1 MASVVVSLTCTFSN
15 SIQQKHFSAMKT
27 NATEDK
33 IKSTINYTW
42 IIKHFAFLMF
52 LALLAIIYI
61 ANGHWA
67 DNTIRDINVTQKQV
81 KDMEYEYK
89 NLKSLE
95 MYRSRES
102 QVTQAAASLGLKP
115 ATEPPVK
122 LEVETSTKKF

>member
-1 MASVVVSLTCTFSN
+1 
-15 SIQQKHFSAMKT
+15 MKT
-27 NATEDK
+27 R
-33 IKSTINYTW
+33 STQNRLASINYTW
-42 IIKHFAFLMF
+42 IVKHFTFLIF
-52 LALLAIIYI
+52 LAFLAIIYI

-67 DNTIRDINVTQKQV
+67 DNTIRNINVTQRQV

-102 QVTQAAASLGLKP
+102 QVTQAAAALGLKP

-122 LEVETSTKKF
+122 LDVETKTTIEK

>member
-1 MASVVVSLTCTFSN
+1 
-15 SIQQKHFSAMKT
+15 
-27 NATEDK
+27 
-33 IKSTINYTW
+33 
-42 IIKHFAFLMF
+42 MF

-67 DNTIRDINVTQKQV
+67 DNTIRDINVTAKQV

-95 MYRSRES
+95 MYKSRES

-115 ATEPPVK
+115 PAVPPVK
-122 LEVETSTKKF
+122 LEMESLTTKK

>member
-1 MASVVVSLTCTFSN
+1 MNLFKKK
-15 SIQQKHFSAMKT
+15 IQP
-27 NATEDK
+27 DK
-33 IKSTINYTW
+33 QANHALGQGFIKYTW

-52 LALLAIIYI
+52 LALLAVIYI

-67 DNTIRDINVTQKQV
+67 DNTLREINVTAKQV

-102 QVTQAAASLGLKP
+102 QVTQAAGALGLKP
-115 ATEPPVK
+115 AGEPPVK
-122 LEVETSTKKF
+122 LEVRTSTTKN

>member
-1 MASVVVSLTCTFSN
+1 MNIQSSIKSN
-15 SIQQKHFSAMKT
+15 
-27 NATEDK
+27 
-33 IKSTINYTW
+33 STINYTW
-42 IIKHFAFLMF
+42 IVKHFGFLMF

-67 DNTIRDINVTQKQV
+67 DNTIRNINITQRQV

-102 QVTQAAASLGLKP
+102 QVTQAAAALGLKP
-115 ATEPPVK
+115 AAVPPVK
-122 LEVETSTKKF
+122 LEEAVLIKKD

>member
-1 MASVVVSLTCTFSN
+1 MNLKKSQSKSKTTVNYGWIL
-15 SIQQKHFSAMKT
+15 KHFS
-27 NATEDK
+27 
-33 IKSTINYTW
+33 
-42 IIKHFAFLMF
+42 FLMF

-67 DNTIRDINVTQKQV
+67 DNTIRDINVTAKQV

-102 QVTQAAASLGLKP
+102 QIMQAAGALGLKP
-115 ATEPPVK
+115 ASEPPVK
-122 LEVETSTKKF
+122 LEIETRTTKN

>member
-1 MASVVVSLTCTFSN
+1 MNIFKRKKTTEPANAKLPLGN
-15 SIQQKHFSAMKT
+15 SH
-27 NATEDK
+27 
-33 IKSTINYTW
+33 INYTW
-42 IIKHFAFLMF
+42 LVKHFGFFMF
-52 LALLAIIYI
+52 LALLAVLYI

-67 DNTIRDINVTQKQV
+67 DKTIRDINITQKQV

-102 QVTQAAASLGLKP
+102 QVTQAAAALGLKP

-122 LEVETSTKKF
+122 LVIDKK

>member
-1 MASVVVSLTCTFSN
+1 MQLSN
-15 SIQQKHFSAMKT
+15 KT
-27 NATEDK
+27 KT
-33 IKSTINYTW
+33 TINYTW
-42 IIKHFAFLMF
+42 IIKHFIFLMF
-52 LALLAIIYI
+52 LSLLGVIYI

-67 DNTIRDINVTQKQV
+67 DDTMREINITTKQV

-102 QVTQAAASLGLKP
+102 QVTQAAAALGLEP

-122 LEVETSTKKF
+122 LNVKTKDN

>member
-1 MASVVVSLTCTFSN
+1 MNLFKKEKVAD
-15 SIQQKHFSAMKT
+15 QQSAKLPVGT
-27 NATEDK
+27 GH
-33 IKSTINYTW
+33 INYTW
-42 IIKHFAFLMF
+42 LVKHFGFFMF
-52 LALLAIIYI
+52 LALLAVIYI

-67 DNTIRDINVTQKQV
+67 DKTIRDINITQKQV

-102 QVTQAAASLGLKP
+102 QVTQAAAALGLKP

-122 LEVETSTKKF
+122 LVIDKK

>member
-1 MASVVVSLTCTFSN
+1 MNFF
-15 SIQQKHFSAMKT
+15 KKT
-27 NATEDK
+27 KTINKEQAK
-33 IKSTINYTW
+33 LPVGSGHINYTW
-42 IIKHFAFLMF
+42 IVKHFGFLLF
-52 LALLAIIYI
+52 LALLAVVYI

-67 DNTIRDINVTQKQV
+67 DKTIREINISQKQV

-102 QVTQAAASLGLKP
+102 QVVQAAASLGLKP

-122 LEVETSTKKF
+122 LEVGKTKN